1 MKKVYETPEI
11 EVMNVVE
18 STDLLTMSLYT
29 DEVESKDILI
39 RETEMFF
46 DDEEYS

>member
-29 DEVESKDILI
+29 DEVESKEILS
-39 RETEMFF
+39 REVETFF
-46 DDEEYS
+46 DDEE

>member
-1 MKKVYETPEI
+1 MKKIYQIPEI

-18 STDLLTMSLYT
+18 STDLLTMSLY
-29 DEVESKDILI
+29 DEEVESKDVLS

-46 DDEEYS
+46 DVDED

>member
-29 DEVESKDILI
+29 DVVESNEILS

-46 DDEEYS
+46 DDEE

>member
-29 DEVESKDILI
+29 DEVESKDILS

-46 DDEEYS
+46 DDEE

>member
-1 MKKVYETPEI
+1 MKKVYETPQI

-18 STDLLTMSLYT
+18 STDLLTMSLYI
-29 DEVESKDILI
+29 DEVESKDILS

-46 DDEEYS
+46 DDEE

>member
-1 MKKVYETPEI
+1 MKKVYETPQI

-29 DEVESKDILI
+29 DEVESKDILS

-46 DDEEYS
+46 DDEE

>member
-1 MKKVYETPEI
+1 MKKIYEIPEI

-18 STDLLTMSLYT
+18 STDLLTMSLYD
-29 DEVESKDILI
+29 DEVESKDILS

-46 DDEEYS
+46 DVDED